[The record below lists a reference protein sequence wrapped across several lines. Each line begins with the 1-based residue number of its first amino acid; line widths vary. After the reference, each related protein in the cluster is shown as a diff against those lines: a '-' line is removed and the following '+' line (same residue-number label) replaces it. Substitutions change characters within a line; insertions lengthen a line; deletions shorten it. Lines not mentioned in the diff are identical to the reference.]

1 MSKNILLIACGFCIS
16 RSLCPFLREA
26 LADKSQK
33 KRSYLLDPLE
43 ISTTFIHFAIAII
56 IIIIIVPHGFLRE
69 NPKCRS
75 QLFVV

>member
-43 ISTTFIHFAIAII
+43 ISTTFIHFSIAII
-56 IIIIIVPHGFLRE
+56 IIIIPHGFLRE
-69 NPKCRS
+69 NPKCRL